1 MLYFSGGHVKLEVF
15 MHIHVNGKNIE
26 ITEAIKAY
34 VKEKIG
40 KVAARYDQI
49 QGIDVVLTVIKNP
62 SAEGKHIAEL
72 TCKTNSGTIHSEEA
86 AESMYA
92 SIDLLADKFARQIT
106 KFKDKNLSLSKE
118 SIRDVQKELESEE
131 NVEIKAIED

>member
-1 MLYFSGGHVKLEVF
+1 

-40 KVAARYDQI
+40 KVATRYDQI
-49 QGIDVVLTVIKNP
+49 QAIDVVLTVIKNP

-86 AESMYA
+86 ADSMYA

-118 SIRDVQKELESEE
+118 SIRDVHQEIEKESSET
-131 NVEIKAIED
+131 IKAVED

>member
-1 MLYFSGGHVKLEVF
+1 

-26 ITEAIKAY
+26 ITDAIKAY

-49 QGIDVVLTVIKNP
+49 QAIDVVLTVIKNP
-62 SAEGKHIAEL
+62 AAEGKHIAEL

-106 KFKDKNLSLSKE
+106 KFKDKNLSSSKE
-118 SIRDVQKELESEE
+118 SIRDVHNEPEAYES
-131 NVEIKAIED
+131 VSIKAIED

>member
-1 MLYFSGGHVKLEVF
+1 

-72 TCKTNSGTIHSEEA
+72 ICKTNSGTIHSEEA

-106 KFKDKNLSLSKE
+106 KFKDKNISSSKE
-118 SIRDVQKELESEE
+118 SIRDVFVEADDSAGEE
-131 NVEIKAIED
+131 VKAIED

>member
-1 MLYFSGGHVKLEVF
+1 

-49 QGIDVVLTVIKNP
+49 KGIDVVLTVIKNP

-72 TCKTNSGTIHSEEA
+72 ICKTNSGTIHSEEA

-106 KFKDKNLSLSKE
+106 KFKDKNISSSKE
-118 SIRDVQKELESEE
+118 SIRDVFVEADDSAEE
-131 NVEIKAIED
+131 EVKAIED

>member
-1 MLYFSGGHVKLEVF
+1 

-40 KVAARYDQI
+40 KVATRYDQI

-62 SAEGKHIAEL
+62 AAEGKHIAEV
-72 TCKTNSGTIHSEEA
+72 TCKMNTGVIRSEEA

-92 SIDLLADKFARQIT
+92 SIDLLADKLARQIT
-106 KFKDKNLSLSKE
+106 KFKDKNISSSKE
-118 SIRDVQKELESEE
+118 SIRTDVLEESAEE
-131 NVEIKAIED
+131 EVADIKAMEE